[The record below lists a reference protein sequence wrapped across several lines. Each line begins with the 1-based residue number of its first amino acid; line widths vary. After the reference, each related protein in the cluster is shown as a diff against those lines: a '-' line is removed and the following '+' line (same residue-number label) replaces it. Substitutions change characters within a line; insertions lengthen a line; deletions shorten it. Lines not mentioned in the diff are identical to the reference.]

1 MLALVPLFGGFG
13 LVVALGWAIATGS
26 EHVSAVLVAIAGAFI
41 VSYFAKMMAND
52 KDKAWLP
59 TLILAGYAGKIVASW
74 LRWWILVDYYRGSGD
89 AVGYH
94 ARGIDF
100 VHLWRGFETPPL
112 ALGTEAMEAMV
123 GIVYVPYVPNFLGG
137 FFMFATLAFFG
148 QMFLYAAFR
157 NSIVPRRNKLYAIAV
172 FFVPTVVYWPSSIG
186 KEALMMLG
194 LGMSAYGI
202 SKLLNNG
209 AMSSLPIIGIG
220 LVISG
225 AIRPHVAAMQVAG
238 VAAALLF
245 AKGGGVAKF
254 PAKRLMLLGFVGA
267 GLAASLVVAAANFG
281 ITLEDTGAIEGQV
294 DQLIGGVEQQ
304 TDKGGSSVSGG
315 FISSPTQFPEVAVRV
330 LFRPLPNEAHNPPA
344 FASSLEGM
352 VLLLIVIWRLPPMIK
367 RGWRMRRD
375 PYLMFCFVFTIG
387 FIIAFSAFLNLG
399 LMARERSMV
408 MPFLLAMLVGWGF
421 GPPPDE
427 EDVLATPEPQFQGI
441 EALLAGAAPVAA
453 TTPGETGVRQF

>member
-1 MLALVPLFGGFG
+1 MLTLVPFFGSAG
-13 LVVALGWAIATGS
+13 LVIALGWAIATGS
-26 EHVSAVLVAIAGAFI
+26 EHVSAVLVAIVGALI
-41 VSYFAKMMAND
+41 VGYAARAMAHKDD
-52 KDKAWLP
+52 KTWLP
-59 TLILAGYAGKIVASW
+59 TLILAGYTGKIVASW

-94 ARGIDF
+94 ARGLEF
-100 VHLWRGFETPPL
+100 VHLWRSFETPPL
-112 ALGTEAMEAMV
+112 EPGTPAMEGLV
-123 GIVYVPYVPNFLGG
+123 GLIYVPYVPNFLGG

-157 NSIVPRRNKLYAIAV
+157 NSIVPRRLKLYALAV

-186 KEALMMLG
+186 KEAFMMLG
-194 LGMSAYGI
+194 LGMAAYGV
-202 SKLLNNG
+202 SKLLNDG
-209 AMSSLPIIGIG
+209 ALTSLPVIGFG

-225 AIRPHVAAMQVAG
+225 IIRPHVAAMQVAG

-245 AKGGGVAKF
+245 AKGGGVASF
-254 PAKRLMLLGFVGA
+254 PAKRIMLLGFVSV
-267 GLAASLVVAAANFG
+267 GLAASLLVAAANFG
-281 ITLEDTGAIEGQV
+281 ITLEDAAAIEGQV

-304 TDKGGSSVSGG
+304 TDKGGSAVSGG

-352 VLLLIVIWRLPPMIK
+352 LLLLVVIWKLPPMLK
-367 RGWRMRRD
+367 RGFRMRRD

-427 EDVLATPEPQFQGI
+427 EDVVPPPERHFEGI
-441 EALLAGAAPVAA
+441 DDLLIGAP
-453 TTPGETGVRQF
+453 TR